1 MMKVKKFF
9 DTPLKAVA
17 SVACILAVLA
27 ILGVGT
33 AFAVSTVA
41 ENTSIGVRGAQDA
54 AFADAGVDPA
64 GVVLSRT
71 EFEFERGHFVYEVDF
86 TAGGMDYDYLVR
98 ASDGTI
104 LSREREPSDDENIIP
119 YTTGETTAPL
129 VTDTPGAT
137 DTSPATQPAAPTTT
151 SSAGQISLDEAKA
164 LALADAGVDA
174 QQTQVEF
181 IQEKQDWDDGRSV
194 YDIDFIV
201 AAQNSVYEYE
211 IDAGTGAVLS
221 KSVENIQGG
230 GASGT
235 GGTLLSLDEAKEI
248 AVGHAG
254 LTLADV
260 HFSKA
265 KLEHDDG
272 RTVYEIEF
280 YQGYVE
286 YECTIDA
293 TTGAVLEYDMD
304 R

>member
-1 MMKVKKFF
+1 MKIKKFF

-33 AFAVSTVA
+33 AFAVSAVA

-86 TAGGMDYDYLVR
+86 TADGMDYDYLVR

-119 YTTGETTAPL
+119 YTAGETTAPL
-129 VTDTPGAT
+129 VTDTPVAT

-151 SSAGQISLDEAKA
+151 SPAGQISLDEAKA

-181 IQEKQDWDDGRSV
+181 IQEKQDWDDGRAV
-194 YDIDFIV
+194 YDIEFVV
-201 AAQNSVYEYE
+201 AAQNNVYDYE
-211 IDAGTGAVLS
+211 VDASTGAILS
-221 KSVENIQGG
+221 KSVESIQAGG
-230 GASGT
+230 VSGT
-235 GGTLLSLDEAKEI
+235 DGTLLSLDEAKEI
-248 AVGHAG
+248 AVNHAG
-254 LTLADV
+254 LSMSDIS
-260 HFSKA
+260 FSKA
-265 KLEHDDG
+265 KLERDDG
-272 RTVYEIEF
+272 RSVYEIEF

-286 YECTIDA
+286 YDYTIDA
-293 TTGAVLEYDMD
+293 ATGTVLEYDMD
-304 R
+304 I